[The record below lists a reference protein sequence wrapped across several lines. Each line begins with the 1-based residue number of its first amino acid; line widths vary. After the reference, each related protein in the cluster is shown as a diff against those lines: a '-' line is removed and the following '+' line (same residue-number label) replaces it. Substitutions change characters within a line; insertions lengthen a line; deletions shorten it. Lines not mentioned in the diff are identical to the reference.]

1 MPMSRHSVGDL
12 SGNKLTRKLSGNIRP
27 QSSRLAEPV
36 WTDPGIKSENS
47 ARELISTLKKKNS
60 AGGKWRVDHSP
71 QTLTN
76 EKKATTMLANFVRTA
91 MTGWVE
97 GRVQSR
103 SGSVCLFFLK
113 LVFNSSIN

>member
-47 ARELISTLKKKNS
+47 ARELISTLKKKQ
-60 AGGKWRVDHSP
+60 RRR
-71 QTLTN
+71 
-76 EKKATTMLANFVRTA
+76 EM
-91 MTGWVE
+91 E
-97 GRVQSR
+97 GRSFSPNPHKREKSHHHVGKFRQNCNDGLGGRTCPIAIRIS
-103 SGSVCLFFLK
+103 LFGF
-113 LVFNSSIN
+113 F

>member
-47 ARELISTLKKKNS
+47 ARELISTLKKKTAQ
-60 AGGKWRVDHSP
+60 AGNGGSIILPKPS
-71 QTLTN
+71 QTR
-76 EKKATTMLANFVRTA
+76 KKPPPC
-91 MTGWVE
+91 W
-97 GRVQSR
+97 QI
-103 SGSVCLFFLK
+103 
-113 LVFNSSIN
+113 SSELQ